1 MLEKEN
7 KSRQMK
13 NIQTHLR
20 IYLRGKKMRKSK
32 MQRRAKI
39 YKQNRKLKNI
49 GGRQKLKV
57 FCISV
62 KHNRKNIAQDLIDEN
77 LLK

>member
-13 NIQTHLR
+13 NIQTQ
-20 IYLRGKKMRKSK
+20 KKMRKSK

-39 YKQNRKLKNI
+39 YKQNRKLKNVD
-49 GGRQKLKV
+49 GRQKFKV

-62 KHNRKNIAQDLIDEN
+62 THNRKNIAQDLIDEN